1 MRTRSGTA
9 PAPPVA
15 GSGPHTR
22 AGHTSISS
30 RALTR
35 VVEAIVADVFGVPV
49 QDLKARLR
57 DRQGQ
62 LWVSVAVPMAVP
74 PLRQIGRIPEVGGDE
89 SLYDR
94 ADAGRQRIID
104 RTRLLTGYVV
114 GRVDIRL
121 MGGPP
126 TRQGKLR

>member
-1 MRTRSGTA
+1 MRTGSGAA

-15 GSGPHTR
+15 GSGPHAR

-30 RALTR
+30 QALTR

-49 QDLKARLR
+49 QNLKARLR
-57 DRQGQ
+57 DQQGQ
-62 LWVSVAVPMAVP
+62 LWVSVAVPMTVP
-74 PLRQIGRIPEVGGDE
+74 PLRQIGGIPDVGGGG

-121 MGGPP
+121 MGRPASQ
-126 TRQGKLR
+126 QGKLR

>member
-1 MRTRSGTA
+1 MRTGSGVVLAPSVARSGLHSR
-9 PAPPVA
+9 V
-15 GSGPHTR
+15 
-22 AGHTSISS
+22 GHTSISS

-49 QDLKARLR
+49 QNLKARLR
-57 DRQGQ
+57 DQQGQ
-62 LWVSVAVPMAVP
+62 LWVSVAVPMTVP
-74 PLRQIGRIPEVGGDE
+74 PLRQIGRIPDLGGE
-89 SLYDR
+89 GSLYDR

-126 TRQGKLR
+126 TQQVKLR